1 MKQTYTF
8 RFERPVHQELKL
20 LATNARMTISA
31 YLQAIVQEHLT
42 YLAERRRIDEHEL
55 GECAPICGNADTA
68 IVSPATVDEILDQ
81 VVEEMPVIIDE
92 ILQSTPQAAP
102 QAAPQELESF

>member
-20 LATNARMTISA
+20 IATNARMTISA

-42 YLAERRRIDEHEL
+42 YLAERRSIDEREL
-55 GECAPICGNADTA
+55 GECAPKCGNADTVM
-68 IVSPATVDEILDQ
+68 VSPATIDDILDQ
-81 VVEEMPVIIDE
+81 VVEDIPAITEV
-92 ILQSTPQAAP
+92 PQDV